1 MRRALPNWL
10 RYLNRCINELIMT
23 KPFSLQTLMK
33 LAQHKT
39 DSATGR
45 LGQLNRQQ
53 QSSQQSLDTL
63 LEYRKDYQTRLQ
75 EAARN
80 GMSPA
85 DLRNFQQFINKL
97 DEAIGQQ
104 LKQVEQ
110 SKASTQAGRN
120 EFDAA
125 RRKLKSFDILQ
136 QRHTEEQKKIA
147 EKSEQKTLDEHT
159 SRMAAYKMNNL
170 EEQHK

>member
-1 MRRALPNWL
+1 
-10 RYLNRCINELIMT
+10 MT
-23 KPFSLQTLMK
+23 KPFSLQPLLK
-33 LAQHKT
+33 LAQYRN
-39 DSATGR
+39 DSATLK
-45 LGQLNRQQ
+45 LGQLNKLQQ
-53 QSSQQSLDTL
+53 GAQQNLDTL

-75 EAARN
+75 EAIRD

-104 LKQVEQ
+104 LKLVEQ

-120 EFDAA
+120 EFDITQ
-125 RRKLKSFDILQ
+125 RKLKSFDMLQ
-136 QRHTEEQKKIA
+136 QRHIEAQKKAA

-159 SRMAAYKMNNL
+159 GRMAAYKMNNI
-170 EEQHK
+170 EDQDSGSRK

>member
-33 LAQHKT
+33 LAQHQS

-53 QSSQQSLDTL
+53 QGAQQSLDTL
-63 LEYRKDYQTRLQ
+63 LEYRKDYQARLQ

-97 DEAIGQQ
+97 DEAISQQ

-110 SKASTQAGRN
+110 NKTSTQAGRN
-120 EFDAA
+120 AFDAA
-125 RRKLKSFDILQ
+125 RRKLEDFVRR
-136 QRHTEEQKKIA
+136 QRGDVKHHEECIDARDVIEGK
-147 EKSEQKTLDEHT
+147 EKADGRHDS
-159 SRMAAYKMNNL
+159 
-170 EEQHK
+170 